1 MTAVMKQYT
10 AIKAK
15 YPNAILLFRVGD
27 YYEAFNEDA
36 KIVALHLG
44 NTLTFAEH
52 QIGVKEMASI
62 PHYALDTALQ
72 KLVKA
77 GYSVAVCDQL
87 EEPKPGPM
95 RRGVTSFI
103 NPHRA

>member
-1 MTAVMKQYT
+1 MKQYT
-10 AIKAK
+10 AIKAR

-62 PHYALDTALQ
+62 LHYSLDAALQ

-77 GYSVAVCDQL
+77 GYRVAVCDQL

-95 RRGVTSFI
+95 CRGVTIFI
-103 NPHRA
+103 DPLRS